1 MVRSKVWKAITFKA
15 ENLYTLVLN
24 FFWQAEVSVPMELL
38 PGNIWDIRSVW
49 TDERAYELP
58 RVFETSACLKHHEA
72 NFLLII
78 TSIVSQTVEWNH
90 LQIRARRS
98 RLRHHRDALAAAI
111 LPIRIYL
118 VLQRRPLQI
127 FSWLLKALPKPS
139 GLIAKPN
146 PRDGIS
152 VQHEDIWG
160 FQRETN
166 ERWNYKS
173 WSSEQVSEV
182 VCGTDIDRV
191 AGSDN

>member
-1 MVRSKVWKAITFKA
+1 MLILRRIRKWRRNTTRGYIVWRHDTESMVRSKVWKAITFKA

-24 FFWQAEVSVPMELL
+24 FFWQAEVSVPLELL
-38 PGNIWDIRSVW
+38 PRNIWDIRSVW

-139 GLIAKPN
+139 GLIASKLLL
-146 PRDGIS
+146 
-152 VQHEDIWG
+152 
-160 FQRETN
+160 F
-166 ERWNYKS
+166 K
-173 WSSEQVSEV
+173 
-182 VCGTDIDRV
+182 
-191 AGSDN
+191 GSIP